1 MTGDVAHLLKVAS
14 NEISREINSF
24 AHKYGLTGTQVQI
37 IHYLSNNHQEHIYQ
51 KNIEQ
56 EFNIRRSTATNI
68 LKTMEKNDLILRRTV
83 QNDSR
88 LKRIVLSDKSKAMQ
102 DSIENFM
109 DQNDQMI
116 LSTLGTLERHSFV
129 HALEKNPP
137 KIKKVR

>member
-109 DQNDQMI
+109 DQNNSDRKSTRLNSSHI
-116 LSTLGTLERHSFV
+116 PLSRMPSS
-129 HALEKNPP
+129 A
-137 KIKKVR
+137 

>member
-68 LKTMEKNDLILRRTV
+68 LKTMEKNDLILRCTV
-83 QNDSR
+83 
-88 LKRIVLSDKSKAMQ
+88 
-102 DSIENFM
+102 
-109 DQNDQMI
+109 QNDQMI

-129 HALEKNPP
+129 HALK
-137 KIKKVR
+137 KIPQKLKK